1 MLLYLREEELVFA
14 KKNPPSGPNI
24 FPDYIS
30 SRWKIFFS
38 LLCILT
44 GVLIFLGGEKKII
57 GYVGSEKEWT
67 YKLCRQKILFHVT
80 IFMVVGGKLRSNK
93 KKRLERLYSRFH
105 WCGNIC
111 YHSIQLFELNIDRN
125 KWTKDWVNW
134 NVCLAFVKCFFFSIW
149 STRISTLLYN

>member
-44 GVLIFLGGEKKII
+44 GVLIFLGGKKDNW
-57 GYVGSEKEWT
+57 V
-67 YKLCRQKILFHVT
+67 C
-80 IFMVVGGKLRSNK
+80 GKW
-93 KKRLERLYSRFH
+93 ERMNL
-105 WCGNIC
+105 
-111 YHSIQLFELNIDRN
+111 QAMQ
-125 KWTKDWVNW
+125 TKD
-134 NVCLAFVKCFFFSIW
+134 
-149 STRISTLLYN
+149 TISRNYIYGSGRET